1 MQSDSH
7 LPLGNHRVT
16 IAGGQNLAL
25 VRIYHPTHS
34 YSYTNKRII
43 DGHTSSPPRSQFRQ
57 RKAKQDAAKDFVLAM
72 YRAGYAFDDIA
83 RELGDVRV
91 LRVLFTDLGLNAPT
105 EKPLPQQPQSS
116 SVFAQAH
123 EKSQPVSASATPA
136 QGSPLNTTVA
146 KPAIKPI
153 TKPVAITKAPATADR
168 SAYLARL
175 QAAKNKKN
183 EASVVNT
190 DASPVATPATSQAPR
205 AQPPPAAPVVPAQT
219 QPTLAQPKK
228 AKVQTELIRQ
238 RLEALKGEQAR
249 RQEAERLANA
259 AHAASSVANIT
270 PATPSVDSAAA
281 QTPARS
287 MNGTPQNAQA
297 PILTNTTVNQKPP
310 ATIATQPPP
319 APASDFTS
327 QFPGLPGL
335 FMTGTPPQSSAAPQK
350 PTAPVVAP
358 KYVTAPVPEADAQSS
373 LDSLMSSEATSSV
386 EADADSATYKVSIPA
401 KQTVASSGQATPK
414 HPFNQS
420 RYDSNDES
428 VIIHVSDEEDSEID
442 DVEEDEEVIPAP
454 KLVNAVPATK
464 PGPLRNFPAPS
475 MSASASAPTTPGA
488 TTPGSSAYER
498 KLQEINEMHRRIAE
512 MQKQT
517 RKTKAN
523 LPPPATPAPTSVAST
538 SGAKNALPGLTS
550 VANNAGVDNDTASHP
565 VEQQQ
570 QQMEAKLA
578 QLEEEAE
585 TISEQRQAASQTSLP
600 TVVQEANDVPDAD
613 SSQSSDDDDA
623 MDLSSGD
630 EREPE
635 EDADDN
641 EPADADMDLDSD
653 SGSASAPTNSMRA
666 NELATMS
673 DSGSDSD
680 DSSDSSTDSED
691 EDSEDEDSEDDYEP
705 APAVP
710 DDASVDA
717 QPISADP
724 LSQDEA
730 PTSIATSPEVV
741 SSMPTPQTGASPQDV
756 DLAPELQFLGS
767 EQAPS
772 NVTPEV
778 RCSLDQEHSQKC

>member
-1 MQSDSH
+1 
-7 LPLGNHRVT
+7 
-16 IAGGQNLAL
+16 
-25 VRIYHPTHS
+25 
-34 YSYTNKRII
+34 
-43 DGHTSSPPRSQFRQ
+43 
-57 RKAKQDAAKDFVLAM
+57 M

-123 EKSQPVSASATPA
+123 EKSQPVSASATPT

-219 QPTLAQPKK
+219 QSTPAQPKK

-259 AHAASSVANIT
+259 AHVASSVANIT

-287 MNGTPQNAQA
+287 MNGVPQNAQA
-297 PILTNTTVNQKPP
+297 PSLTNTTVNQKPL

-335 FMTGTPPQSSAAPQK
+335 FMTGTPPQSSAAPQN
-350 PTAPVVAP
+350 PTAPVVTP
-358 KYVTAPVPEADAQSS
+358 EYVTAPVPEVDAQSS
-373 LDSLMSSEATSSV
+373 LDSLMNSEATSSV

-401 KQTVASSGQATPK
+401 KQGVASSGQAIPK

-454 KLVNAVPATK
+454 TLANAVPATK

-488 TTPGSSAYER
+488 TTPGGSAYER

-517 RKTKAN
+517 RKTKAK
-523 LPPPATPAPTSVAST
+523 PPPPTTPAPTSVAST
-538 SGAKNALPGLTS
+538 SGATNALPGLAS
-550 VANNAGVDNDTASHP
+550 VANNADVDNDIASHP
-565 VEQQQ
+565 VEQQQQQ

-600 TVVQEANDVPDAD
+600 TVVQEANNVPDAD
-613 SSQSSDDDDA
+613 SSQSSDDDDDDDGDA

-635 EDADDN
+635 DDADDN
-641 EPADADMDLDSD
+641 ESADADMDLDSD
-653 SGSASAPTNSMRA
+653 SGSASAPINSMRA

-691 EDSEDEDSEDDYEP
+691 EDSEDENSEDDYEP

-710 DDASVDA
+710 DDTGVDA
-717 QPISADP
+717 LPISDNP

-741 SSMPTPQTGASPQDV
+741 SSMPTPKTGASPQDV

-772 NVTPEV
+772 NVTREV
-778 RCSLDQEHSQKC
+778 RSSLDQEHSQKC